1 MEFDEDVLT
10 IDMSMSMEEVAQF
23 EEFIRPRVDYV
34 QTIEVTEE
42 GSLRSSA
49 LVALLV
55 SLKRTKPEIRI
66 PFLEKG
72 VLVSPKYGTIH
83 WICHD

>member
-1 MEFDEDVLT
+1 MEFDGDTLT
-10 IDMSMSMEEVAQF
+10 IDMSMSIEEVAQF
-23 EEFIRPRVDYV
+23 EEFIRPRLDYV
-34 QTIEVTEE
+34 QTIETNEQE
-42 GSLRSSA
+42 SLRSSA

-55 SLKRTKPEIRI
+55 SLKRTKPELSI